1 MKSIA
6 ALVEDL
12 LADPRPVLCLDTCN
26 FLDVITTGN
35 RGLTDLIT
43 VNRKLAE
50 IIVTTPERVQLV
62 VTSLVL
68 REWHQRKDGVRE
80 EATKWLK
87 NLDGQIVEVHKAWE
101 RLGQPLN
108 AAARDYYDIALVDE
122 LTTLAESL
130 LRGSVVL
137 KENLDCVMRAVHR
150 VKLKKRPSHNKEI
163 KDSIHLEHYLE
174 LSRQLHAG
182 GLGHPVLFTSTNS
195 SDFWQ
200 DKNTPRHPHAEL
212 EGDFSAAHL
221 QFFGRLPLA
230 LTHLGILAQQASA
243 VAPPV
248 APPPAGGGP

>member
-50 IIVTTPERVQLV
+50 IVVTAPERVQLV
-62 VTSLVL
+62 VTSLAI
-68 REWHQRKDGVRE
+68 REWHQRRDGVRE

-87 NLDGQIVEVHKAWE
+87 TLDRQIVEVHKAWE
-101 RLGQPLN
+101 RLGQPLPT
-108 AAARDYYDIALVDE
+108 AARAYYDEALVNQ

-130 LRGSVVL
+130 IRGSAVL
-137 KENLDCVMRAVHR
+137 MENTDCVMRAVHR

-182 GLGHPVLFTSTNS
+182 NLGRPVLFTSTNS

-200 DKNTPRHPHAEL
+200 DKNTPEHPHVEL
-212 EGDFSAAHL
+212 ADDFGAAHL
-221 QFFGRLPLA
+221 HFFGRLPLA
-230 LTHLGILAQQASA
+230 LSHLGLIAQ
-243 VAPPV
+243 
-248 APPPAGGGP
+248 